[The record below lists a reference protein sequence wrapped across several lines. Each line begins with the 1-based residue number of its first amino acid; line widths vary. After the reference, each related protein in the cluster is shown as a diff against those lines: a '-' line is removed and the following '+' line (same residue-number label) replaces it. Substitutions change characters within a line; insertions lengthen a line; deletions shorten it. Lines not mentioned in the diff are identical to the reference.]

1 MKTELAFYD
10 LFPRVVP
17 CGRRVSLTI
26 APRDRHAAFPEG
38 QRVYVH
44 AIPME
49 GGHPSFSPP
58 GHPVLQVLPWDGGLQ
73 FEALFPTEQQYT
85 LLLCD
90 SPDVWA
96 GGRSISLQLYALEQ
110 DLLALRPL
118 RGCTHA
124 HSHHSD
130 GVESPEMVAA
140 CYRENGFDFLAI
152 TDHHRYQ
159 PSLEAMAF
167 YRDLAIDMT
176 LLPGEEVHPPNNPIH
191 IVNFGG
197 SFSVNDWMKDH
208 LGAYQQEV
216 AALQAG
222 LQVPNGVNPEHIAS
236 CTWAF
241 RKIREGGG
249 IAILCHPNWTMNGA
263 YNIPEATYQYF
274 LNHVDY
280 DALELFNG
288 GNSPQENQ
296 LQLAAWY
303 NTDPL
308 VRPPVLAADDAHGCV
323 NGAWFDIAKTY
334 VLAKSTKAEDI
345 KAAIRQGLCVAAE
358 RFHGESSRVHGP
370 LRLVKYF
377 TFLEREYF
385 PRHDAL
391 CREEG
396 RLMLAYL
403 AGEQDAKARLAGLQ
417 GQTEQLH
424 RRLVAQ
430 QPKD

>member
-1 MKTELAFYD
+1 MKTELSYYE

-17 CGRRVSLTI
+17 VGQRVSLTVQ
-26 APRDRHAAFPEG
+26 PRDRHARFEDG
-38 QRVYVH
+38 KEVH
-44 AIPME
+44 VHVIPME

-58 GHPVLQVLPWDGGLQ
+58 RHPVLTVQPKSGALQ
-73 FEALFPTEQQYT
+73 FEALFPTEQEYS
-85 LLLCD
+85 LILCD
-90 SPDVWA
+90 SPDYWA
-96 GGRSISLQLYALEQ
+96 SERKISLQLYAVRE

-124 HSHHSD
+124 HSCHSD

-140 CYRENGFDFLAI
+140 CYREIGFDFLAI
-152 TDHHRYQ
+152 TDHERYQ
-159 PSLEAMAF
+159 PSLEAMDF
-167 YRDLAIDMT
+167 YRDLHLDMC
-176 LLPGEEVHPPNNPIH
+176 LLPGEEVHPPRNPIH

-197 SFSVNDWMKDH
+197 SFSVNDLMKAQPA
-208 LGAYQQEV
+208 AYEKEV

-222 LQVPNGVNPEHIAS
+222 LQVPPGCDPYAIAS

-241 RKIREGGG
+241 QKIREGGG

-263 YNIPEATYQYF
+263 YNIPEAVYQYF

-288 GNSPQENQ
+288 GNSPAENQ

-303 NTDPL
+303 NTDL
-308 VRPPVLAADDAHGCV
+308 KARPPVLAADDAHGCV

-334 VLAKSTKAEDI
+334 VLARSTAAGDI
-345 KAAIRQGLCVAAE
+345 KDAIRQGLCAAGE

-391 CREEG
+391 CKEEG
-396 RLMLAYL
+396 RLMLAHI
-403 AGEQDAKARLAGLQ
+403 AGEPDAKARLAALQ
-417 GQTEQLH
+417 GQTE
-424 RRLVAQ
+424 RLYTSLWARA
-430 QPKD
+430 

>member
-1 MKTELAFYD
+1 MKTEPLYHD
-10 LFPRVVP
+10 LIPRVVP
-17 CGRRVSLTI
+17 VRQTVSLTVR
-26 APRDRHAAFPEG
+26 PRDRHAAFPAG
-38 QRVYVH
+38 QPVYVH
-44 AIPME
+44 LIPME
-49 GGHPSFSPP
+49 GGHPGFSPP
-58 GHPVLQVLPWDGGLQ
+58 GHPVLEAWPQEGALRFD
-73 FEALFPTEQQYT
+73 ALFPTEQEYS
-85 LLLCD
+85 LILCN
-90 SPDVWA
+90 SKEYWA
-96 GGRSISLQLYALEQ
+96 GGRKISLQLYALEP

-140 CYRENGFDFLAI
+140 CYREIGFDFLAI

-159 PSLEAMAF
+159 PSLEAMAY

-176 LLPGEEVHPPNNPIH
+176 LLPGEEVHPPQNPIH

-197 SFSVNDWMKDH
+197 DFSVNDWMKDH
-208 LGAYQQEV
+208 PRAYQQEV
-216 AALQAG
+216 AAIQTG
-222 LQVPNGVNPEHIAS
+222 LQVPPGVNGAHIAS

-263 YNIPEATYQYF
+263 YNIPQAVYQYF
-274 LNHVDY
+274 LHHVDY

-288 GNSPQENQ
+288 GNSPAENQ

-303 NTDPL
+303 NTDPA

-334 VLAKSTKAEDI
+334 VLAKSRDAEDI

-396 RLMLAYL
+396 RLMLAHI
-403 AGEQDAKARLAGLQ
+403 AGEPDAKARLEALS
-417 GQTEQLH
+417 GQTG
-424 RRLVAQ
+424 RLYTSLWATA
-430 QPKD
+430 

>member
-1 MKTELAFYD
+1 MKTELAYYD
-10 LFPRVVP
+10 LLPRVVP
-17 CGRRVSLTI
+17 CGRTVPLVVR
-26 APRDRHAAFPEG
+26 PRDRHARFEDGKA
-38 QRVYVH
+38 VH
-44 AIPME
+44 VHVIPME

-58 GHPVLQVLPWDGGLQ
+58 GHPVVEVQPTDGALR

-85 LLLCD
+85 LILCD
-90 SPDVWA
+90 SPDYWDSS
-96 GGRSISLQLYALEQ
+96 RRISLQLYALQE

-124 HSHHSD
+124 HSCHSD

-140 CYRENGFDFLAI
+140 CYREIGFDFLAI

-159 PSLEAMAF
+159 PSLEAMAA
-167 YRDLAIDMT
+167 YRGLAIDMT
-176 LLPGEEVHPPNNPIH
+176 LLPGEEVHPPRNPIH
-191 IVNFGG
+191 IINFGG
-197 SFSVNDWMKDH
+197 SFSVNDWIKTRPE
-208 LGAYQQEV
+208 AYEKEV
-216 AALQAG
+216 AAIQAG
-222 LQVPNGVNPEHIAS
+222 LQVPPGCEPYAIAS

-288 GNSPQENQ
+288 GNSPAENQ

-303 NTDPL
+303 NTDPS

-377 TFLEREYF
+377 TFLESEYF

-403 AGEQDAKARLAGLQ
+403 AGEQDA
-417 GQTEQLH
+417 EE
-424 RRLVAQ
+424 RLVALKGQ
-430 QPKD
+430 TKRLHRLLVAQNP

>member
-1 MKTELAFYD
+1 MKTELAYYD
-10 LFPRVVP
+10 LLPRVVP
-17 CGRRVSLTI
+17 CGRTVPLVVR
-26 APRDRHAAFPEG
+26 PRDRHARFEDGKA
-38 QRVYVH
+38 VH
-44 AIPME
+44 VHVIPME
-49 GGHPSFSPP
+49 GGHLSFSPP
-58 GHPVLQVLPWDGGLQ
+58 GHPVVEVQPTDGALH

-85 LLLCD
+85 LILCD
-90 SPDVWA
+90 NPDYWA
-96 GGRSISLQLYALEQ
+96 SSRRISLQLYALQE

-124 HSHHSD
+124 HSCHSD

-140 CYRENGFDFLAI
+140 CYREIGFDFLAI

-159 PSLEAMAF
+159 PSLEAMDA
-167 YRDLAIDMT
+167 YRGLAIDMT
-176 LLPGEEVHPPNNPIH
+176 LLPGEEVHPPRNPIH
-191 IVNFGG
+191 IINFGG
-197 SFSVNDWMKDH
+197 SFSVNDWIKTRPE
-208 LGAYQQEV
+208 AYEKEV

-222 LQVPNGVNPEHIAS
+222 LQVPLGCEPYAIAS
-236 CTWAF
+236 CAWAF

-263 YNIPEATYQYF
+263 YNIPEAIYQYF

-288 GNSPQENQ
+288 GNSPAENQ

-303 NTDPL
+303 NTGVA

-323 NGAWFDIAKTY
+323 NGAWFNIAKTY

-377 TFLEREYF
+377 TFLESEYF

-396 RLMLAYL
+396 RLMLAHV
-403 AGEQDAKARLAGLQ
+403 AGEADAAARLAALT
-417 GQTEQLH
+417 GQTGRLH
-424 RRLVAQ
+424 RMLVASA
-430 QPKD
+430 